1 MSLIPFQ
8 CLLVGYALYLASKF
22 TSNAISGLVLFARYI
37 NAPIALRYGYSA
49 PRTSSPSSLGR
60 YGSWSTCN
68 DLPIIGVLAGYAFSK
83 PNLSNTFQCKLIGG
97 LICHLQNVQAAGLNK
112 IWFYPNLSSQIQTSS
127 MSLLLQFLY
136 VFL

>member
-1 MSLIPFQ
+1 MSLILSQ
-8 CLLVGYALYLASKF
+8 YLLVGSALYLASRF
-22 TSNAISGLVLFARYI
+22 TTNAISGIVLFARYI
-37 NAPIALRYGYSA
+37 SALITLRYGYSA

-68 DLPIIGVLAGYAFSK
+68 DLPIIRVLAGYAFSK
-83 PNLSNTFQCKLIGG
+83 PNLLILSGCKLISG
-97 LICHLQNVQAAGLNK
+97 LIWHLQNVQAASLNR

-127 MSLLLQFLY
+127 MSLLLQFLH